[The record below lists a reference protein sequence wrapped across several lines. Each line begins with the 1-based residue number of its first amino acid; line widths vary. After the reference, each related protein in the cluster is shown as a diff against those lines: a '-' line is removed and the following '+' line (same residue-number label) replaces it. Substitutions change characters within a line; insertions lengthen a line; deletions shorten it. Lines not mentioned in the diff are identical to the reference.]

1 MQATSSQLPKKEQKK
16 KENKSSIN
24 FFTKKKIR
32 INKELKIKPYINND
46 TNSPDNIEKIK
57 ISPDINIKNLK
68 EKYKIMNIK
77 LDELPKYLNKSKEKE
92 NKIKIIDDYKMT
104 FRNSSIVKLKNPVF
118 EAADLR
124 NDNERLKNENE
135 ILKEKNENNE
145 ILIESLKIQIEN
157 LQMIKDFNSENQT
170 YTNENNK
177 EIEKDQ
183 EINSYKTTIK
193 ELKKELYCI
202 LFEHSV
208 LKQEYEKILIEKN
221 EDHKLI
227 ASRLKSPIGVDQSY
241 SFNNKNYFL
250 GKNEPKDIVNENDIE
265 IDGEIDDLLR
275 KSNYNLKSIK
285 EEISYLKNEA
295 KKGKSSSKISFN
307 NNFKFKKDSAEKA
320 EKIEKMHK
328 ISYPNIMQNNNI
340 IKN

>member
-1 MQATSSQLPKKEQKK
+1 MNYLNTLINQKK
-16 KENKSSIN
+16 
-24 FFTKKKIR
+24 
-32 INKELKIKPYINND
+32 
-46 TNSPDNIEKIK
+46 
-57 ISPDINIKNLK
+57 
-68 EKYKIMNIK
+68 
-77 LDELPKYLNKSKEKE
+77 KE

-124 NDNERLKNENE
+124 NDNERLKKNENE